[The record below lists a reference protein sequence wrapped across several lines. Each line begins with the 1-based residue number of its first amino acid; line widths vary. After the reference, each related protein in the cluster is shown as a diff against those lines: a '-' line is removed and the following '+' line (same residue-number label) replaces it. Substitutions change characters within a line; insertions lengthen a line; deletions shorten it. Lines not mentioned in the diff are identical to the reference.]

1 MCEVFVKLI
10 KICLLCKF
18 KIRGV
23 DRLESYPESLKRE
36 TEEIKE
42 RVRNGNIK
50 EDRIKEI
57 AETTVEFLKSEE
69 KRHKYFSEVAAA
81 MADNLSEFFKSY
93 LKGE

>member
-10 KICLLCKF
+10 KICLLNKC

>member
-1 MCEVFVKLI
+1 M
-10 KICLLCKF
+10 
-18 KIRGV
+18 
-23 DRLESYPESLKRE
+23 ESYPESLKRE
-36 TEEIKE
+36 AEEIKE

-57 AETTVEFLKSEE
+57 AETAVEFLKSEE

-81 MADNLSEFFKSY
+81 MSDNLSEFFKSY

>member
-1 MCEVFVKLI
+1 MCYLN
-10 KICLLCKF
+10 KICLLYKF

-23 DRLESYPESLKRE
+23 DRLDSYPESLKKE

>member
-1 MCEVFVKLI
+1 M
-10 KICLLCKF
+10 
-18 KIRGV
+18 
-23 DRLESYPESLKRE
+23 ESYPESLKRE

-42 RVRNGNIK
+42 RVRNGSIK

-69 KRHKYFSEVAAA
+69 KRHKHFSEVAAA
-81 MADNLSEFFKSY
+81 MADNLSEFFKFY